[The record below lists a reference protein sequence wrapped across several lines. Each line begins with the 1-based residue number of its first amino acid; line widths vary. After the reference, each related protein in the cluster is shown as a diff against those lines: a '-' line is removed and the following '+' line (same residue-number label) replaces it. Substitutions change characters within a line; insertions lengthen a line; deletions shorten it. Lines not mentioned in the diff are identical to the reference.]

1 MTIKTQRL
9 LARAKKIAKKGEHEE
24 ARKLY
29 TTILEASPDDK
40 EAKNG
45 LLALQ
50 QDKDQLSPSKA
61 EIQSVFALY
70 SNGQMQEALDAVETL
85 IKGYPKEPLLY
96 NINGVCY
103 KEIGQL
109 EEAFKSF
116 QKAVALK
123 PDYAEAQYNLGVTI
137 HELGQVDSAIK
148 CYERALAIQHAYPN
162 AHNNLGQ
169 ILLESGQPDAAM
181 SHFEWAVAYQPEFSE
196 AHNNLGSSLL
206 ELRQVNTAVTHYEKA
221 IAIKPDYQLAYNNLG
236 IAYQRLGE
244 IDKAF
249 KSFERA
255 LAIKSNYAKAHHNLS
270 SLKKYTKSDKQIVE
284 MESLLSIKDLSHSDR
299 IFICFALAKVY
310 EDIGKQDELFK
321 VLNEGNR
328 LRKEELNYSLDKDQD
343 LFSNYRKLFSS
354 PSLVIEKLLS
364 CEASTIRPVFI
375 VGMPR
380 SGTSLVEQIIS
391 SHHEVYGAGELKN
404 LTQIIIPILREHLT
418 NDKKKLSKK
427 TFLSIRKQY
436 LESLSRF
443 NTSENVITDKWPL
456 NFRSIGFILSAIPE
470 AKIIHLKRDER
481 ATCWSIYKHY
491 FSDTGNG
498 WAYNFDDLAEFYKLY
513 SELMRYWHEMFPG
526 KVYDISYEDL
536 TTNQEDETRKL
547 LEYCELEWDQNCL
560 DFHKNKRAVDTA
572 SVLQVRQKMY
582 QGSSEAWKEHE
593 EYLQPLTK
601 ALSSY

>member
-1 MTIKTQRL
+1 MHQLKPLQEQINSIIK
-9 LARAKKIAKKGEHEE
+9 
-24 ARKLY
+24 
-29 TTILEASPDDK
+29 
-40 EAKNG
+40 
-45 LLALQ
+45 
-50 QDKDQLSPSKA
+50 
-61 EIQSVFALY
+61 LY
-70 SNGQMQEALDAVETL
+70 SNGQIQDALDAVETL
-85 IKGYPKEPLLY
+85 TKDYPNEPLLY
-96 NINGVCY
+96 NISGACY

-123 PDYAEAQYNLGVTI
+123 PDYAEAQYNIGVTI

-148 CYERALAIQHAYPN
+148 CYERVLAIQHAYPN

-206 ELRQVNTAVTHYEKA
+206 ALRQVNTAVTHYEKA
-221 IAIKPDYQLAYNNLG
+221 IEIKPDYQLAHNNLG

-255 LAIKSNYAKAHHNLS
+255 LAIKSDYAKAHHNLS

-284 MESLLSIKDLSHSDR
+284 MESLLSIKDLSQSDR
-299 IFICFALAKVY
+299 IFICFALAKAY
-310 EDIGKQDELFK
+310 ENLGKQEELFK
-321 VLNEGNR
+321 VLHEGNQ
-328 LRKEELNYSLDKDQD
+328 LRKKELKYSIEK
-343 LFSNYRKLFSS
+343 SENHNSIIKKLFNSS
-354 PSLVIEKLLS
+354 PKPLS
-364 CEASTIRPVFI
+364 NQALTIRPIFI
-375 VGMPR
+375 VGMLR
-380 SGTSLVEQIIS
+380 SGTSVVEQIIS

-418 NDKKKLSKK
+418 DDKKKLSKK

-443 NTSENVITDKWPL
+443 NATENVITDKWPL

-470 AKIIHLKRDER
+470 AKIIHLKRDAR

-593 EYLQPLTK
+593 EYLLPLIKT
-601 ALSSY
+601 LSSY

>member
-9 LARAKKIAKKGEHEE
+9 LARAKKIAKKGDHDE

-29 TTILEASPDDK
+29 TTVLEASPNNQ
-40 EAKNG
+40 EAKNE

-50 QDKDQLSPSKA
+50 QVKDHLKPPKS

-70 SNGQMQEALDAVETL
+70 SNGQIQEALDAVETL
-85 IKGYPKEPLLY
+85 TKDYPNESLLY
-96 NINGVCY
+96 NISGACY
-103 KEIGQL
+103 KQIGQL

-116 QKAVALK
+116 QKAVDLK

-137 HELGQVDSAIK
+137 HELGQMDSAIK

-181 SHFEWAVAYQPEFSE
+181 NHFEWAVAYQPEFSE
-196 AHNNLGSSLL
+196 AHNNLGSSLIA
-206 ELRQVNTAVTHYEKA
+206 LRQVNTAVTHYEKA

-255 LAIKSNYAKAHHNLS
+255 LAIKSDYAKAHHNLS

-284 MESLLSIKDLSHSDR
+284 MESLLSIKDLSQSDR
-299 IFICFALAKVY
+299 IFICFALAKAY
-310 EDIGKQDELFK
+310 EDLGKQEELFK
-321 VLNEGNR
+321 VLHEGNQLR
-328 LRKEELNYSLDKDQD
+328 RKELRYSIEK
-343 LFSNYRKLFSS
+343 SENHNSIIKKLFSS
-354 PSLVIEKLLS
+354 SPKPLS
-364 CEASTIRPVFI
+364 NQASTIRPIFI
-375 VGMPR
+375 VGMLR
-380 SGTSLVEQIIS
+380 SGTSVVEQIIS
-391 SHHEVYGAGELKN
+391 SHHDVYGAGELKN

-418 NDKKKLSKK
+418 NDKTKLSKE

-436 LESLSRF
+436 FESLSSF

-470 AKIIHLKRDER
+470 AKIIHLKRDAR

-513 SELMRYWHEMFPG
+513 SEIMRYWHEMFPG

-593 EYLQPLTK
+593 EYLQPLIK

>member
-9 LARAKKIAKKGEHEE
+9 LARAKKIAKKGDHKE

-29 TTILEASPDDK
+29 TTVLEASPNNQ
-40 EAKNG
+40 EAKNE

-50 QDKDQLSPSKA
+50 QVKDHLKPPKA

-70 SNGQMQEALDAVETL
+70 SNGQIQEALDAVETL
-85 IKGYPKEPLLY
+85 TKDYPNESLLY
-96 NINGVCY
+96 NISGACY
-103 KEIGQL
+103 KQIGQL

-116 QKAVALK
+116 QKAVDLK

-148 CYERALAIQHAYPN
+148 CYEKALAIQHAYPN

-181 SHFEWAVAYQPEFSE
+181 NHFEWAVAYQPEFSE

-206 ELRQVNTAVTHYEKA
+206 ALRQVNTAVTHYEKA
-221 IAIKPDYQLAYNNLG
+221 VAIKPDYQLAYNNLG

-255 LAIKSNYAKAHHNLS
+255 LAIKSDYAKAHHNLS

-284 MESLLSIKDLSHSDR
+284 MESLLSIKDLSQSDR
-299 IFICFALAKVY
+299 IFICFALAKAY
-310 EDIGKQDELFK
+310 EDLGKQEELFK
-321 VLNEGNR
+321 VLHEGNQLR
-328 LRKEELNYSLDKDQD
+328 RKELRYSIEK
-343 LFSNYRKLFSS
+343 SENHNSIIKKLFSS
-354 PSLVIEKLLS
+354 SPKPLS
-364 CEASTIRPVFI
+364 NQASTIRPIFI
-375 VGMPR
+375 VGMLR
-380 SGTSLVEQIIS
+380 SGTSVVEQIIS

-418 NDKKKLSKK
+418 NDKTKLSKE

-436 LESLSRF
+436 FESLSSF

-470 AKIIHLKRDER
+470 AKIIHLKRDAR

-513 SELMRYWHEMFPG
+513 SEIMRYWHEMFPG

-593 EYLQPLTK
+593 EYLQPLIK

>member
-9 LARAKKIAKKGEHEE
+9 LARAKKIAKKGNHKE

-29 TTILEASPDDK
+29 TTVLEASPNNQ
-40 EAKNG
+40 EAKNE
-45 LLALQ
+45 LLTLQ
-50 QDKDQLSPSKA
+50 LVKDQLKPPKT

-70 SNGQMQEALDAVETL
+70 SNGQIQDALDAVETL
-85 IKGYPKEPLLY
+85 TKDYPNEPLLY
-96 NINGVCY
+96 NISGACY

-123 PDYAEAQYNLGVTI
+123 PDYAEAQYNIGVTI

-148 CYERALAIQHAYPN
+148 CYERVLAIQHAYPN

-206 ELRQVNTAVTHYEKA
+206 ALRQVNTAVTHYEKA
-221 IAIKPDYQLAYNNLG
+221 IEIKPDYQLAHNNLG

-255 LAIKSNYAKAHHNLS
+255 LAIKSDYAKAHHNLS

-284 MESLLSIKDLSHSDR
+284 MESLLSIKDLSQSDR
-299 IFICFALAKVY
+299 IFICFALAKAY
-310 EDIGKQDELFK
+310 ENLGKQEELFK
-321 VLNEGNR
+321 VLHEGNQ
-328 LRKEELNYSLDKDQD
+328 LRKKELQYSIEK
-343 LFSNYRKLFSS
+343 SENHNSIIKKLFNSS
-354 PSLVIEKLLS
+354 PKPLS
-364 CEASTIRPVFI
+364 NQALTIRPIFI
-375 VGMPR
+375 VGMLR
-380 SGTSLVEQIIS
+380 SGTSVVEQIIS

-418 NDKKKLSKK
+418 DDKKKLSKK

-443 NTSENVITDKWPL
+443 NATENVITDKWPL

-470 AKIIHLKRDER
+470 AKIIHLKRDAR

-582 QGSSEAWKEHE
+582 QDSSEAWKEHE
-593 EYLQPLTK
+593 EYLQPLIK

>member
-1 MTIKTQRL
+1 MQKKSQR
-9 LARAKKIAKKGEHEE
+9 KVSHEE

-29 TTILEASPDDK
+29 TTVLEASPNNQ
-40 EAKNG
+40 EAKNE

-50 QDKDQLSPSKA
+50 QVKDQLKPPKA

-70 SNGQMQEALDAVETL
+70 SNGQIQEALDAVETL
-85 IKGYPKEPLLY
+85 TKDYPNEPLLY
-96 NINGVCY
+96 NISGACY

-148 CYERALAIQHAYPN
+148 CYEKALAIQHAYPN

-181 SHFEWAVAYQPEFSE
+181 NHFEWAVAYQPEFSE

-206 ELRQVNTAVTHYEKA
+206 ALRQVNTAVTHYEKA

-255 LAIKSNYAKAHHNLS
+255 LAIKSDYAKAHHNLS

-284 MESLLSIKDLSHSDR
+284 MESLLSIKDLSQSDR
-299 IFICFALAKVY
+299 IFICFALAKAY
-310 EDIGKQDELFK
+310 EDLGKQEELFK
-321 VLNEGNR
+321 VLHEGNQ
-328 LRKEELNYSLDKDQD
+328 LRKKELKYSIEK
-343 LFSNYRKLFSS
+343 SENHNSIIKKLFNSS
-354 PSLVIEKLLS
+354 PKPLS
-364 CEASTIRPVFI
+364 NQASTIRPIFI
-375 VGMPR
+375 VGMLR
-380 SGTSLVEQIIS
+380 SGTSVVEQIIS

-470 AKIIHLKRDER
+470 AKIIHLKRDAR

-593 EYLQPLTK
+593 EYLQPLIK

>member
-9 LARAKKIAKKGEHEE
+9 LARAKKIAKKGDHKE
-24 ARKLY
+24 ACKLY
-29 TTILEASPDDK
+29 TTVLEASPNNQ
-40 EAKNG
+40 EAKNE

-50 QDKDQLSPSKA
+50 QVKDHLKPPKA

-70 SNGQMQEALDAVETL
+70 SNGQIQEALDAVETL
-85 IKGYPKEPLLY
+85 TKDYPNESLLY
-96 NINGVCY
+96 NISGACY
-103 KEIGQL
+103 KQIGQL

-116 QKAVALK
+116 QKAVDLK

-137 HELGQVDSAIK
+137 HELGQMDSAIK

-181 SHFEWAVAYQPEFSE
+181 NHFEWAVAYQPEFSE

-206 ELRQVNTAVTHYEKA
+206 ALRQVNTAVTHYEKA

-255 LAIKSNYAKAHHNLS
+255 LAIKSDYAKAHHNLS

-284 MESLLSIKDLSHSDR
+284 MESLLSIKDLSQSDR
-299 IFICFALAKVY
+299 IFICFALAKAY
-310 EDIGKQDELFK
+310 EDLGKQEELFK
-321 VLNEGNR
+321 VLHEGNQ
-328 LRKEELNYSLDKDQD
+328 LRKKELKYSIEK
-343 LFSNYRKLFSS
+343 SENHNSIIKKLFNSS
-354 PSLVIEKLLS
+354 PKPLS
-364 CEASTIRPVFI
+364 NQASTIRPIFI
-375 VGMPR
+375 VGMLR
-380 SGTSLVEQIIS
+380 SGTSVVEQIIS

-418 NDKKKLSKK
+418 DDKKKLSKK

-470 AKIIHLKRDER
+470 AKIIHLKRDAR

-593 EYLQPLTK
+593 EYLLPLIK
-601 ALSSY
+601 ALSS

>member
-9 LARAKKIAKKGEHEE
+9 LARAKKIAKKGDHEE

-29 TTILEASPDDK
+29 TTVLEASPNNQ
-40 EAKNG
+40 EAKNE

-50 QDKDQLSPSKA
+50 QVKDQLKPPKA

-70 SNGQMQEALDAVETL
+70 SNGQIQEALDAVETL
-85 IKGYPKEPLLY
+85 TKDYPNEPLLY
-96 NINGVCY
+96 NISGACY

-148 CYERALAIQHAYPN
+148 CYERVLDIQHAYPN

-206 ELRQVNTAVTHYEKA
+206 ALRQVNTAVTHYEKA
-221 IAIKPDYQLAYNNLG
+221 IEIKPDYQLAHNNLG

-255 LAIKSNYAKAHHNLS
+255 LAIKSDYAKAHHNLS

-284 MESLLSIKDLSHSDR
+284 MESLLSIKDLSQSDR
-299 IFICFALAKVY
+299 IFICFALAKAY
-310 EDIGKQDELFK
+310 ENLGKQEELFK
-321 VLNEGNR
+321 VLYEGNQ
-328 LRKEELNYSLDKDQD
+328 LRKKELKYSIEK
-343 LFSNYRKLFSS
+343 SENHNSIIKKLFNSS
-354 PSLVIEKLLS
+354 PKPLS
-364 CEASTIRPVFI
+364 NQASTIRPIFI
-375 VGMPR
+375 VGMLR
-380 SGTSLVEQIIS
+380 SGTSVVEQIIS

-418 NDKKKLSKK
+418 DDKKKLSKK

-470 AKIIHLKRDER
+470 AKIIHLKRDAR

-593 EYLQPLTK
+593 EYLLPLIK

>member
-1 MTIKTQRL
+1 MKIKTQRL
-9 LARAKKIAKKGEHEE
+9 LARAKKIAKKGNHKE

-29 TTILEASPDDK
+29 TTVLEDSPNNQ
-40 EAKNG
+40 EAKNE
-45 LLALQ
+45 LLVLQ
-50 QDKDQLSPSKA
+50 QGKDQLSPPQA

-70 SNGQMQEALDAVETL
+70 SNGQIQEALDAVKTL
-85 IKGYPKEPLLY
+85 TKDYPNEPLLY
-96 NINGVCY
+96 NISGACY

-181 SHFEWAVAYQPEFSE
+181 NHFEWAVAYQPEFSE

-206 ELRQVNTAVTHYEKA
+206 ALRQVNTAVTHYEKA

-255 LAIKSNYAKAHHNLS
+255 LAIKSDYAKAHHNLS

-284 MESLLSIKDLSHSDR
+284 MESLLSIKDLSQSDR
-299 IFICFALAKVY
+299 IFICFALAKAY
-310 EDIGKQDELFK
+310 EDLGKQEELFK
-321 VLNEGNR
+321 VLHEGNQ
-328 LRKEELNYSLDKDQD
+328 LRKKELKYSIEK
-343 LFSNYRKLFSS
+343 SENHNSIIKKLFNSS
-354 PSLVIEKLLS
+354 PKPLS
-364 CEASTIRPVFI
+364 NQASTIRPIFI
-375 VGMPR
+375 VGMLR
-380 SGTSLVEQIIS
+380 SGTSVVEQIIS

-418 NDKKKLSKK
+418 DDKKKLSKK

-470 AKIIHLKRDER
+470 AKIIHLKRDAR

-593 EYLQPLTK
+593 EYLQPLIK

>member
-1 MTIKTQRL
+1 MTLKPQKLTQ
-9 LARAKKIAKKGEHEE
+9 AQI
-24 ARKLY
+24 
-29 TTILEASPDDK
+29 D
-40 EAKNG
+40 
-45 LLALQ
+45 
-50 QDKDQLSPSKA
+50 
-61 EIQSVFALY
+61 SVIALY
-70 SNGQMQEALDAVETL
+70 SNGQIQEALDAVETL
-85 IKGYPKEPLLY
+85 TKNYPNESLLY
-96 NINGVCY
+96 NISGACY
-103 KEIGQL
+103 KQIGQL

-148 CYERALAIQHAYPN
+148 CYERVLAIQHAYPN

-181 SHFEWAVAYQPEFSE
+181 NHFEWAVAYQPEFSE

-206 ELRQVNTAVTHYEKA
+206 ALRQVNTAVTHYEKA

-255 LAIKSNYAKAHHNLS
+255 LAIKSDYAKAHHNLS

-284 MESLLSIKDLSHSDR
+284 MESLLSIKDLSQSDR
-299 IFICFALAKVY
+299 IFICFALAKAY
-310 EDIGKQDELFK
+310 EDLGKQEELFK
-321 VLNEGNR
+321 VLHEGNQ
-328 LRKEELNYSLDKDQD
+328 LRKKELKYSIEK
-343 LFSNYRKLFSS
+343 SENHNSIIKKLFNSS
-354 PSLVIEKLLS
+354 PKPLS
-364 CEASTIRPVFI
+364 NQASTIRPIFI
-375 VGMPR
+375 VGMLR
-380 SGTSLVEQIIS
+380 SGTSVVEQIIS

-418 NDKKKLSKK
+418 NDKTKLSKK

-443 NTSENVITDKWPL
+443 NVSENVITDKWPL

-470 AKIIHLKRDER
+470 AKIIHLKRDAR

-491 FSDTGNG
+491 FNDTGNG

-572 SVLQVRQKMY
+572 SVLEVRQKMY

-593 EYLQPLTK
+593 EYLQPLIK

>member
-9 LARAKKIAKKGEHEE
+9 LARAKKIAKKGDHEE

-29 TTILEASPDDK
+29 TTVLEASPNNQ
-40 EAKNG
+40 EAKNE

-50 QDKDQLSPSKA
+50 QVKDQLKPPKA

-70 SNGQMQEALDAVETL
+70 SNGQIQEALDAVETL
-85 IKGYPKEPLLY
+85 TKDYPNEPLLY
-96 NINGVCY
+96 NISGACY

-181 SHFEWAVAYQPEFSE
+181 NHFEWAVAYQPEFSE

-206 ELRQVNTAVTHYEKA
+206 ALRQVNTAVTHYEKA

-255 LAIKSNYAKAHHNLS
+255 LAIKSDYAKAHHNLS

-284 MESLLSIKDLSHSDR
+284 MESLLSIKDLSQSDR
-299 IFICFALAKVY
+299 IFICFALAKAY
-310 EDIGKQDELFK
+310 ENLGKQEELFK
-321 VLNEGNR
+321 VLYEGNQ
-328 LRKEELNYSLDKDQD
+328 LRKKELKYSIEK
-343 LFSNYRKLFSS
+343 SENHNSIIKKLFNSS
-354 PSLVIEKLLS
+354 PKPLS
-364 CEASTIRPVFI
+364 NQASTIRPIFI
-375 VGMPR
+375 VGMLR
-380 SGTSLVEQIIS
+380 SGTSVVEQIIS

-418 NDKKKLSKK
+418 DDKKKLSKK

-470 AKIIHLKRDER
+470 AKIIHLKRDAR

-593 EYLQPLTK
+593 EYLLPLIK